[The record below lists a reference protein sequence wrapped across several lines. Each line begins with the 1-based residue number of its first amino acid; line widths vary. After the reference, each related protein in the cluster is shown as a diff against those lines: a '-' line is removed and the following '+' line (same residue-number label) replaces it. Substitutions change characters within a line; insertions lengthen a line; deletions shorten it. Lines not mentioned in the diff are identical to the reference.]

1 MIRILT
7 SVFTASLALHATA
20 AAPDATAYA
29 RDPQQPLDDAYARKI
44 AEYTTDPQFNS
55 PLTNYLPA
63 STSVPTPMKVLGD
76 IAGAPNMLPYTKD
89 VVRYFDLL
97 AQASP
102 RVKVF
107 RIGKSE
113 EGREMIA
120 AAIADESI
128 LATLKEN
135 DARLAQLADP
145 RTLGLDD
152 AKADALVAQS
162 TPVYYITG
170 TIHSPETGAPT
181 ALMELA
187 YRLAVDDA
195 PYIRKIRSHVITLI
209 TPVVEVD
216 GRDRMVDLYNWHR
229 ANPGRTPPPLLYWG
243 HYVAHDN
250 NRDAMG
256 LTLNLSRNVLDA
268 YLGWHAQVLHDLHES
283 VPFLYDNTV
292 GDGPYNAWVDP
303 ILVGEWQQLGWNN
316 V

>member
-1 MIRILT
+1 MFRMLT
-7 SVFTASLALHATA
+7 HVLLASLALQASA
-20 AAPDATAYA
+20 AAPDRSIYA
-29 RDPQQPLDDAYARKI
+29 RDPQQPLDEAYGRKI
-44 AEYTTDPQFNS
+44 AEYTTDAQFNS

-63 STSVPTPMKVLGD
+63 SSSVPTPAKVLGD
-76 IAGAPNMLPYTKD
+76 VSGAPNTLPYTKD

-97 AQASP
+97 AQSSP

-120 AAIADESI
+120 VAIADENV
-128 LATLKEN
+128 LAGLKDN

-145 RTLGLDD
+145 RTLGMDD

-195 PYIRKIRSHVITLI
+195 PYIRKIRAQLITLI
-209 TPVVEVD
+209 TPVVETD

-229 ANPGRTPPPLLYWG
+229 ANPGKTPPPLMYWG

-250 NRDAMG
+250 
-256 LTLNLSRNVLDA
+256 
-268 YLGWHAQVLHDLHES
+268 
-283 VPFLYDNTV
+283 
-292 GDGPYNAWVDP
+292 
-303 ILVGEWQQLGWNN
+303 
-316 V
+316 